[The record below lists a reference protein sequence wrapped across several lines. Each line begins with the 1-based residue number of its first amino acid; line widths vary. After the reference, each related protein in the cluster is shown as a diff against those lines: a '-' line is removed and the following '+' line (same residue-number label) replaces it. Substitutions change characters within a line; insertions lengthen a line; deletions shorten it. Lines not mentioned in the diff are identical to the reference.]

1 MATGK
6 PTRYEVDGEQAG
18 EAPDLDAMGNDK
30 RRQVIGRSY
39 GASAGKRV
47 AVYGIA
53 VGLIVL
59 VVIAFGTVIK
69 GYDNRDVPV
78 EATAPWAQSG
88 AETEPPRDVDF
99 ARNGPEDTIPEDQIF
114 SR

>member
-1 MATGK
+1 M
-6 PTRYEVDGEQAG
+6 
-18 EAPDLDAMGNDK
+18 
-30 RRQVIGRSY
+30 
-39 GASAGKRV
+39 
-47 AVYGIA
+47 
-53 VGLIVL
+53 
-59 VVIAFGTVIK
+59 IK